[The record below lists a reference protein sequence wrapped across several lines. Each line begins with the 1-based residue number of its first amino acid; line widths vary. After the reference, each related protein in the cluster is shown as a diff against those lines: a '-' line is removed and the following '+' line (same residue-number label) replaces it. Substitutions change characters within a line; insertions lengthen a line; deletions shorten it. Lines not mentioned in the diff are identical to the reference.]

1 MATAGNNLSAYK
13 SSDLP
18 NGAHFKV
25 GIVVSEWNQTYTKGM
40 LDGALEVLQEAG
52 VPAES
57 IQVHWVP
64 GSFELP
70 LASQWLVERDRIDGV
85 VAIGCVIRGETAHFD
100 HVCSAT
106 AQGIVDVNLKTG
118 KPVMF
123 CVLTDDNEAQSAA
136 RSGGEHGNKGV
147 EAAVGLLK
155 MLALRAQL

>member
-13 SSDLP
+13 SSDLH

-40 LDGALEVLQEAG
+40 LDGALEVLHEAG

-106 AQGIVDVNLKTG
+106 AQGIADVNLKTG

>member
-25 GIVVSEWNQTYTKGM
+25 GIVVSEWNQTFTTGM
-40 LDGALEVLQEAG
+40 LDGALEVLQKAG
-52 VPAES
+52 VPSEA
-57 IQVHWVP
+57 IHVHWVP

-70 LASQWLVERDRIDGV
+70 LASQWLSERDSIDGV

-100 HVCSAT
+100 HVCAAT
-106 AQGIVDVNLKTG
+106 ARGIAEVNLKTG

-123 CVLTDDNEAQSAA
+123 CVLTDDNEGQSAA